1 MACKCIDRITK
12 GLQEKGYKN
21 ASINNRA
28 YMLDDCRTEM
38 HATFDYQETLKNGKT
53 RKKTMNLS
61 YSHCP
66 FCGVEYGKPE
76 PSSCQQVK
84 EGQG

>member
-61 YSHCP
+61 YTYCP
-66 FCGVEYGKPE
+66 FCGVKYSQPE
-76 PSSCQQVK
+76 PPGE
-84 EGQG
+84 EGAR